1 MPGGGIRR
9 RGQWVE
15 PGKPGKPGNNTVKHT
30 ISTNIYTQLKAKQEQ
45 IPKCVLQ
52 GQREHMGSVGGA

>member
-1 MPGGGIRR
+1 M
-9 RGQWVE
+9 E

-30 ISTNIYTQLKAKQEQ
+30 ISTNNIYTQLKAKQEQ